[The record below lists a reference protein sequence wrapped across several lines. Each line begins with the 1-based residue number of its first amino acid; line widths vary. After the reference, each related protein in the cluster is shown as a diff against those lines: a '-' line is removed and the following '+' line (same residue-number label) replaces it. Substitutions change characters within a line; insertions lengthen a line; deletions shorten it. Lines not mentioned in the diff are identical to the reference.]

1 MAETEVSVSS
11 EDTKEEVVV
20 KEEPKIDV
28 KVFKKFSTKATRGT
42 LDKV

>member
-11 EDTKEEVVV
+11 EDTKEEV
-20 KEEPKIDV
+20 KEEPKVEV
-28 KVFKKFSTKATRGT
+28 KVLKKFSTKATRGT